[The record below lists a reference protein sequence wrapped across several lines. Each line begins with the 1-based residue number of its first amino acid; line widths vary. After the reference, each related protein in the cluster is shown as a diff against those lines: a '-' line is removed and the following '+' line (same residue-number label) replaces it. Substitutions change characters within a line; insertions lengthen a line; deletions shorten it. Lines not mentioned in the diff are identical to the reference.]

1 MTLVFSKRL
10 FVNISAFFSF
20 LKAIAAGSSVKINL
34 SFEFQ
39 LYRKSELIILKIAYF
54 LPYTVVGRGTSI
66 GI

>member
-1 MTLVFSKRL
+1 MTLVVFKRL
-10 FVNISAFFSF
+10 FVNINAFFSF

-54 LPYTVVGRGTSI
+54 LPYTVVGRGTNI

>member
-1 MTLVFSKRL
+1 ML

-54 LPYTVVGRGTSI
+54 LPYMYTVVGRGTNI